1 MSVTIGKKL
10 SELRKER
17 GITQEKMAEVCSVSP
32 QAVSKWENDLS
43 CPDITLLPQ
52 IAELLGV
59 TVDELLSDKPR
70 STVTL
75 VPKENRKSPDELML
89 KLHVTSDDDTTVNI
103 NLPLALIKMGWDN
116 GIDLTGMMGKAN
128 LPNIDLQKIL
138 ELVEKGVVGK
148 LMEIK
153 SDDTSVEIIIELRC
167 TRRKERRKSVK
178 LSIKSEEKNIC
189 LRLPSALVF
198 SDLTAA
204 LGYRKIGGLIQNTEK
219 EISREQVKDLFREI
233 RRLRRLHP
241 DWTLLHVKSETD
253 EIILRP

>member
-59 TVDELLSDKPR
+59 TVDELLSDKPQ

-89 KLHVTSDDDTTVNI
+89 KLHIISDDDTTINI

-116 GIDLTGMMGKAN
+116 GIDLTGMMGKSN

-153 SDDTSVEIIIELRC
+153 SDDTSVEII
-167 TRRKERRKSVK
+167 
-178 LSIKSEEKNIC
+178 
-189 LRLPSALVF
+189 
-198 SDLTAA
+198 
-204 LGYRKIGGLIQNTEK
+204 TE
-219 EISREQVKDLFREI
+219 
-233 RRLRRLHP
+233 
-241 DWTLLHVKSETD
+241 
-253 EIILRP
+253 